1 MGFFLAQDEDRRR
14 LRREQASIRRAVSD
28 DQVRK
33 VSIKELAA
41 QEDNLRKRKLELLQ
55 ASTVVECQQALKSWD
70 TSDLGQGHA
79 AGGTK
84 LHAQNRRAIL
94 ERLRGRGKPLPP
106 DLANDWH
113 WFLRQWDQ
121 ARVSRMQPLRRG
133 AWGSVFRDM
142 VQDLMKE
149 MQTDPDAFA
158 KWMRGEHKSVL
169 MAPALRL

>member
-1 MGFFLAQDEDRRR
+1 MGFFLAQDADRTR
-14 LRREQASIRRAVSD
+14 LRREQASIRRAVTD
-28 DQVRK
+28 DKQRR

-41 QEDNLRKRKLELLQ
+41 QEENLRKRKLELLQ
-55 ASTVVECQQALKSWD
+55 ASTVVECQQAVKSWD
-70 TSDLGQGHA
+70 TSDLGQGHT

-106 DLANDWH
+106 DLANDWV

-121 ARVSRMQPLRRG
+121 ARLSRMQPWRRG

-149 MQTDPDAFA
+149 IQTVPDVFA
-158 KWMRGEHKSVL
+158 KWMRSQHKSV
-169 MAPALRL
+169 MMVPALRL